1 MAQYKSI
8 HQTGRDKE
16 SHAKQIINVIRKV
29 ENSQYARLLS
39 GLSTPAAR
47 AIPIPVSIGP
57 VCWVRVVG
65 PVIIAG
71 VVGPVI
77 TIWMVSVVVP
87 VFTSAATTATTSAK
101 ITVLTR
107 GLSKVFTIERI
118 FAVKSFHFL

>member
-1 MAQYKSI
+1 MQQSIPLGFQDELSVRYKVAQYKSI

-57 VCWVRVVG
+57 VCWVIG
-65 PVIIAG
+65 
-71 VVGPVI
+71 
-77 TIWMVSVVVP
+77 
-87 VFTSAATTATTSAK
+87 
-101 ITVLTR
+101 
-107 GLSKVFTIERI
+107 
-118 FAVKSFHFL
+118 